1 MNRTLKTIL
10 FFLGAVALIFLL
22 MHLETMFIKVRG
34 WVNPQETVFTQMAKD
49 FDDEWR
55 AADGWDQALFDRQV
69 VRLNNEYSKGNIKKR
84 ERGSLLSS
92 NVAESAMRVIDSVF
106 SAQMAAPNSKKSIV
120 DANKKGLDYM
130 SAFKDSRNGNVQQF
144 KESEHIMRSLRMYS
158 DYVRVMNFA
167 TKTLAVSPSID
178 EHFKWT
184 PFSSTKSSWDN
195 QKNTAADSEFFT
207 SHFKNINI
215 VRERWN
221 QYENLVNTAHAN
233 FNTQL
238 SERLPRAVTEAL
250 TPIKT
255 DAESER
261 ANGRAVQNQNND
273 PNYATLVADAKERL
287 QVVYDRL
294 DVFCKDVQDALTR
307 YGNQVGSET
316 DAYSQVSEKN
326 TTASWERME
335 TKRIIDSF

>member
-10 FFLGAVALIFLL
+10 IFVGAVALIFLL
-22 MHLETMFIKVRG
+22 MHLETMFIKVQE
-34 WVNPQETVFTQMAKD
+34 WVNPQETVFTQIAKE

-55 AADGWDQALFDRQV
+55 AAGQWDQALFDRQV
-69 VRLNNEYSKGNIKKR
+69 ARLNNEYSKGNMKKR
-84 ERGSLLSS
+84 ERNSLLSS

-106 SAQMAAPNSKKSIV
+106 NAQMAAPNSKKSIV

-130 SAFKDSRNGNVQQF
+130 SAFKDNRNGNEQLF
-144 KESEHIMRSLRMYS
+144 KESEHIKGSLAMYV

-195 QKNTAADSEFFT
+195 QKIAAASSTYFAT
-207 SHFKNINI
+207 HFKNINI
-215 VRERWN
+215 VRDRWN
-221 QYENLVNTAHAN
+221 QYENLVNTARTN

-238 SERLPRAVTEAL
+238 SERLPRAVSEAL
-250 TPIKT
+250 IPIKT
-255 DAESER
+255 DAERER
-261 ANGRAVQNQNND
+261 ANGRAVPDKYND

-287 QVVYDRL
+287 QTVYDRL
-294 DVFCKDVQDALTR
+294 DVFCKDVQSALTLF
-307 YGNQVGSET
+307 GIQVGSGT
-316 DAYSQVSEKN
+316 AAYSQISEKN
-326 TTASWERME
+326 TDASRERME
-335 TKRIIDSF
+335 TKRVIDIL